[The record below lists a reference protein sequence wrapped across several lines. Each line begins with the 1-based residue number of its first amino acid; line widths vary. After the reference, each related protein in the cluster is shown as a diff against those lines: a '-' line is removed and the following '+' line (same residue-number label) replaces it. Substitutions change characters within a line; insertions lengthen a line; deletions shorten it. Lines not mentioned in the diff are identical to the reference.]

1 MLVSLFA
8 CPEGA
13 VTVRAKGLRRPGSK
27 LAHVF
32 KPADELQVSAV
43 RGRTRTPVLTGAS
56 LGMPHPLWREDLNLL
71 ALYWF
76 IIECAQ
82 LSSSSP
88 AVNEQVYGLLI
99 DLLRREPLTPSAQTD
114 ALAAFGI
121 RLLSLHGLMLD
132 LARCSIDGH
141 LIERDEPVHL
151 LPSGEGIV
159 GRDAYNRRYART
171 GAVLVRMDPARL
183 ARWQSMEAGTMRG
196 SGSAAGDATD
206 AALVL
211 HFTALRLAE
220 TTAKPVRTA
229 TFLQRQ
235 WRLPNFQQVLAGQ
248 LSHT

>member
-1 MLVSLFA
+1 MLLSLFA

-13 VTVRAKGLRRPGSK
+13 VMVRAKGLRRPGSK

-43 RGRTRTPVLTGAS
+43 RGRTRMPVLTGAS
-56 LGMPHPLWREDLNLL
+56 LGIAHPAWREDINLL

-76 IIECAQ
+76 VIECAR

-88 AVNEQVYGLLI
+88 AVNEQVYGLLV
-99 DLLRREPLTPSAQTD
+99 DLLRREPLTHSSQVD
-114 ALAAFGI
+114 ALADFGI
-121 RLLSLHGLMLD
+121 SLLSLHGLMPD
-132 LARCSIDGH
+132 LARCAIDGH
-141 LIERDEPVHL
+141 LIEPDEPVHL

-159 GRDAYNRRYART
+159 GRDAYNHRYART

-183 ARWQSMEAGTMRG
+183 ARWRSMVAGTIRG
-196 SGSAAGDATD
+196 SDSAAGDATD

-220 TTAKPVRTA
+220 ATSQNMRTA
-229 TFLQRQ
+229 AFLQQQ
-235 WRLPNFQQVLAGQ
+235 WRLPSFQQVLAGQ
-248 LSHT
+248 HSQP